1 MAWSMGMKGNS
12 MGDSKSV
19 ARAAEADH
27 HNNFDFLRFVAASL
41 VLISHSYPLLGR
53 SDEPF
58 KAFVGYE
65 TGGEIAVA
73 IFFVISGYLVTEI
86 GRAHV

>member
-1 MAWSMGMKGNS
+1 MAWSIGMNDTS
-12 MGDSKSV
+12 MGDGESV
-19 ARAAEADH
+19 AQAAEADR

-41 VLISHSYPLLGR
+41 VLISYSYPLLGR

-58 KAFVGYE
+58 KSFVGYE

-73 IFFVISGYLVTEI
+73 IFFVISG
-86 GRAHV
+86 